1 MLQICKNLAADRLRQ
16 RLNRRKLTLR
26 EIVEGGRRV
35 GNRVLHDAILRAEPF
50 FEHADRYPQQ
60 ALKMPQTSFRHHVEV
75 DFLWTCPGSDVEC
88 ETTRLRRLVLFGDV
102 ALAGVAG
109 HVW

>member
-35 GNRVLHDAILRAEPF
+35 GNRVLHDAILRTEPF
-50 FEHADRYPQQ
+50 FEHANRRRPTSTADGSRERYV
-60 ALKMPQTSFRHHVEV
+60 F
-75 DFLWTCPGSDVEC
+75 WTD
-88 ETTRLRRLVLFGDV
+88 GDAILSV
-102 ALAGVAG
+102 AAVGLGG
-109 HVW
+109 